1 MTPKQLCRVVPENTI
16 RFLGHDTH
24 EHDVPHLIHV
34 VAGVAQLVVAEE
46 SITLRARHNLWLAPH
61 VPHSMRLEE
70 GGMALGPM
78 LSPGTSPPQRVHRLG
93 VVPELTRV
101 IMTVLGAAPATAD
114 QVRPFREALDAVLGG
129 LSRPCFPVTLPEHP
143 VARAIARETAC
154 SGATL
159 EELARR
165 HHTSVRH
172 VQRLFVEQ
180 TGLVYTRWRTR
191 ARLNTAIE
199 RLRAG
204 HGLPEAARA
213 SGYSTRSGL
222 LRALSRE
229 SGLPESLLSEEPLA
243 ALDAAPVAA

>member
-24 EHDVPHLIHV
+24 EHEVPHLIHV
-34 VAGVAQLVVAEE
+34 VAGAAELVVAGE

-70 GGMALGPM
+70 GGMALGPL

-114 QVRPFREALDAVLGG
+114 QVRPFRDALDAVLGG
-129 LSRPCFPVTLPEHP
+129 LSRPRFPVTLPEHP
-143 VARAIARETAC
+143 VARAIARETAR
-154 SGATL
+154 SEATL

-204 HGLPEAARA
+204 HGLPEAARV

-229 SGLPESLLSEEPLA
+229 SGLPESLLSEDPLA
-243 ALDAAPVAA
+243 ALDATPVAA